1 MTRGKLPVY
10 PVLLAGGVGSRLW
23 PLSRELSPKQLVKLI
38 GDDSL
43 LQRTIKRLEPALDTN
58 LVRIVCGE
66 EHREETSR
74 QLSAIGI
81 EPDSRII
88 CEPCGRNTAPA
99 VLLAAVIISRE
110 VEDAVM
116 CVFPADHVIRSKN
129 RFHDRLGAAI
139 RLAEEGSVVTFGI
152 QPHYAETGYG
162 YIEGAEAVS
171 NDAFVIKRFVEKPDR
186 RTAEQYLQAGNFFW
200 NSGMF
205 AFKAS
210 VIREEFKKFAPD
222 LLEQMESLVRTDGGE
237 TLDGYD
243 ALPNISFDIA
253 IMENTEKGVV
263 APSAFGWSDIGS
275 WKSLY
280 DFLPKDDEQNV
291 IKGDVISKDTS
302 NCFIMGGDRLVTT
315 NRLSHIAIVET
326 GDAIYVSDIEHSRDV
341 KEIVSDL
348 QKTGRPECRTH
359 RAAPRPR
366 GCLDTLAGEPTHQVE
381 ELTLHPGSRIRIQ
394 AEPSSMKHMVVVN
407 GSGKCITED
416 GARTLRRGEAIMVRG
431 GEAIDLENTGNE
443 PYGLIQVQMSQKGK

>member
-23 PLSRELSPKQLVKLI
+23 PLSRKCSPKQLVRLI

-58 LVRIVCGE
+58 LVRIVCGK
-66 EHREETSR
+66 EHHEETAR
-74 QLSAIGI
+74 QLEAIGI
-81 EPDSRII
+81 QPDNRII

-99 VLLAAVIISRE
+99 VLLAATIISRE

-116 CVFPADHVIRSKN
+116 CVFPADHVIRSRN
-129 RFHDRLGAAI
+129 RFHDRLAAAI
-139 RLAEEGSVVTFGI
+139 RLAKEGRVVTFGI

-186 RTAEQYLQAGNFFW
+186 RTAEEYLQAGNFFW

-205 AFKAS
+205 AFRAS
-210 VIREEFKKFAPD
+210 VILEEFHKFAPD
-222 LLEQMESLVRTDGGE
+222 MVEKMESLVHRDGGE
-237 TLDGYD
+237 IADGYD

-280 DFLPKDDEQNV
+280 DFLPKNDDQNV
-291 IKGDVISKDTS
+291 IEGDVISRDTS
-302 NCFIMGGDRLVTT
+302 NCFIMGGDRLITT

-348 QKTGRPECRTH
+348 KKAGRPEYRIHRT
-359 RAAPRPR
+359 APRPR
-366 GCLDTLAGEPTHQVE
+366 GSLEALAGDPTHQVE
-381 ELTLHPGSRIRIQ
+381 ELTLSPGSRIRIQ
-394 AEPSSMKHMVVVN
+394 AEPAGIKHIVVVS
-407 GSGKCITED
+407 GRGKCTT
-416 GARTLRRGEAIMVRG
+416 GNGTRTLKRGEAIMVRG
-431 GEAIDLENTGNE
+431 GEAIDLENTGDE
-443 PYGLIQVQMSQKGK
+443 PYGLIQVVMNQ